1 MDFHLEIYFDAET
14 YLYHNTPQPLYL
26 KFQNLKLFKK
36 KKKMQLAMHFR
47 GKSQISL
54 IHQK

>member
-36 KKKMQLAMHFR
+36 KDLQLAMQFR